1 MRTIQNQ
8 AVDRHV
14 IWSDIDLDIDDW
26 RDGLK
31 EEYPGLTED
40 EMYALMCEINS
51 EYLDDERANL
61 NIQLSQPIIA
71 IGDLGLWY
79 GRRSGYKMIESGNIR
94 DCLYSNRDIDYAEWY
109 LDEHGDLC
117 SEQIHHDGTNH
128 ILYRVFKEGT
138 TDWQR
143 ENLKEK
149 IYAGRATRAD
159 ISRLTK
165 RLGDEIAQVYGWS
178 IPKMRIGKEQER

>member
-71 IGDLGLWY
+71 IGDLGLWH

-94 DCLYSNRDIDYAEWY
+94 DCLYSDRDIDYAQWY
-109 LDEHGDLC
+109 VDRYGDLRADM
-117 SEQIHHDGTNH
+117 IHHDGTNH
-128 ILYRVFKEGT
+128 ILYRVFKDGT

-149 IYAGRATRAD
+149 IYAGRTTRAD

-178 IPKMRIGKEQER
+178 IPKMRNGKEQER